1 MTKRRRALAWAA
13 VAAILFAGALI
24 PRVLSSRSGSPPA
37 RGASSRSATVAVRTV
52 TVRPRTLTERLSTT
66 GTVRANEDVEL
77 VVEIAGKVSG
87 IHFREGSRVQAGQ
100 LLLEIDDTQLRAERE
115 RAAHRVGLA
124 ERSEARQRRL
134 LDDGLTS
141 QEEYDFAQSELNV
154 LRAELA
160 LAEARLIKTRIKA
173 PFAGIIGLRDVSV
186 GSYLTPQTRIATLQ
200 DVNPVKIDFSVPE
213 KYVGYMGAGAS
224 IQFRTKGSEKP
235 HTGTVV
241 AVEPFVDL
249 DTRSL
254 TVRAQSPNPDGLLV
268 PGAFAD
274 VEIVVRRIEGALAVP
289 NRAVIPELGGKK
301 VFVAEDGEARPRSVE
316 TGLRTAELVEVTEG
330 LQPNDRVIVTA
341 IQRLRPGLAVV
352 VEGDEQ

>member
-1 MTKRRRALAWAA
+1 MTKRRTLFWAA
-13 VAAILFAGALI
+13 AAAILVAGALI
-24 PRVLSSRSGSPPA
+24 PRLLSSRSGPPPA
-37 RGASSRSATVAVRTV
+37 RGASSRNATVTVRTV
-52 TVRPRTLTERLSTT
+52 TALPQTLTERLSTT

-77 VVEIAGKVSG
+77 VVEVAGKVSG

-100 LLLEIDDTQLRAERE
+100 LLVEIDDTQLRAERE
-115 RAAHRVGLA
+115 RAVHRVGLA

-141 QEEYDFAQSELNV
+141 PEEYDFAQSELNV
-154 LRAELA
+154 LKAELE
-160 LAEARLIKTRIKA
+160 LAEARLVKTKIQA
-173 PFAGIIGLRDVSV
+173 PFGGIIGLRDVSV

-213 KYVGYMGAGAS
+213 KYVGHLRTGVTV
-224 IQFRTKGSEKP
+224 QFRTKGSEEV
-235 HTGTVV
+235 HTGTII
-241 AVEPFVDL
+241 AVEPVVDV

-254 TVRAQSPNPDGLLV
+254 TLRATSPNPDGGLV

-301 VFVAEDGEARPRSVE
+301 VFVFEDGEAQPRRIE
-316 TGLRTAELVEVTEG
+316 TGLRTAELVEVTRG
-330 LQPNDRVIVTA
+330 LEAGERVIVTA
-341 IQRLRPGLAVV
+341 IQRLRPGLE
-352 VEGDEQ
+352 VEIEGEER